1 MSGSIKQGAL
11 IVTEE
16 HDNLLNARDAGT
28 GVAKGHVTA
37 EAQQIDGVKTF
48 LEIPE
53 LPAEDPTTDNQAARK
68 AYVDAEA
75 EVVRRKAVAYAIA
88 LG

>member
-16 HDNLLNARDAGT
+16 HDALLNARDAAP

-48 LEIPE
+48 LAIPE
-53 LPAEDPTTDNQAARK
+53 LPDEDPTTDNQAARK
-68 AYVDAEA
+68 KYVDDERIALEA
-75 EVVRRKAVAYAIA
+75 RAKAYALV